1 MKYEPGNQKL
11 SLSKSEGTFS
21 SALKKLKLVL
31 HGFNNTLKQPTVNG
45 TKVTIVPG
53 VNSFFSGLEKYDPI
67 KDPEPA
73 PSENVLI
80 TEFEY
85 NANEITVQW

>member
-1 MKYEPGNQKL
+1 V
-11 SLSKSEGTFS
+11 
-21 SALKKLKLVL
+21 LKKIKLVL
-31 HGFNNTLKQPTVNG
+31 HGFDGTLKQATVND
-45 TKVTIVPG
+45 TKLTIAPA

-80 TEFEY
+80 AEFEY
-85 NANEITVQW
+85 TAKEIVVQW